1 MRLSQKVIISCA
13 VTGSIHTP
21 SMSDALPISPAE
33 IARDA
38 IDAAE
43 AGAAILHL
51 HARDP
56 ETGFPSPDPE
66 VFLQFLPEI
75 RQHSD
80 AVINITTGGAAVM
93 SVEERIAAAKILQPE
108 VASLN
113 MGSMN
118 FNFAG
123 AARRVTDWKFDW
135 EQEYVLGSADRI
147 FSNTFRQIETILR
160 DLGANG
166 TKFEF
171 ECYDVGHLYS
181 LAHFVE
187 RGLVKPPIFIQCIF
201 GILGGIGADHINL
214 HHMVNVADMLF
225 GSDYYL
231 SAFGAGRH
239 QMGIVTAAALL
250 GGNVRV
256 GLEDSLYIGRGQ
268 LAASNAEQVDK
279 VARILTEMGRE
290 IATPDEAREMLQL
303 KGGAKVNF

>member
-1 MRLSQKVIISCA
+1 MRGSDKVIISCA

-21 SMSDALPISPAE
+21 SMSAALPVSPAE

-38 IDAAE
+38 IDAAN
-43 AGAAILHL
+43 AGATILHL

-75 RQHSD
+75 RAHTD
-80 AVINITTGGAAVM
+80 AVINITTGGSAVM
-93 SVEERIAAAKILQPE
+93 SVEERISAAKTLQPE

-123 AARRVTDWKFDW
+123 AANRVKEWKFDW
-135 EQEYVLGSADRI
+135 ERDYVVGSEDRI
-147 FSNTFRQIETILR
+147 FANTFRQIEHILR

-166 TKFEF
+166 TRFEF

-181 LAHFVE
+181 LAHFVD
-187 RGLVKPPIFIQCIF
+187 RGLVQPPMFVQCIF
-201 GILGGIGADHINL
+201 GVLGGIGPDHINL
-214 HHMVNVADMLF
+214 HHMVNVADRLF
-225 GSDYYL
+225 GDSYHL

-250 GGNVRV
+250 GGHVRV

-268 LAASNAEQVDK
+268 LAASNAEQVEK
-279 VARILTEMGRE
+279 VVRIVTEMGRE
-290 IATPDEAREMLQL
+290 VATPAEAREMLAL
-303 KGGAKVNF
+303 KGGDAVKF

>member
-1 MRLSQKVIISCA
+1 MRASSKVIISCA

-38 IDAAE
+38 IDAAN
-43 AGAAILHL
+43 AGATILHL

-66 VFLQFLPEI
+66 VFLEFLPEI
-75 RQHSD
+75 REHTD
-80 AVINITTGGAAVM
+80 AVINITTGGSAVM
-93 SVEERIAAAKILQPE
+93 SVEERIAAARTLQPE

-123 AARRVTDWKFDW
+123 AANRVQDWKFDW
-135 EQEYVLGSADRI
+135 ERDYVLGSADRI
-147 FSNTFRQIETILR
+147 FSNTFRQIEQILQ
-160 DLGANG
+160 DLGSNG
-166 TKFEF
+166 TRFEF
-171 ECYDVGHLYS
+171 ECYDIGHLYS

-187 RGLVKPPIFIQCIF
+187 RGLVQPPMFIQGVF
-201 GILGGIGADHINL
+201 GVLGGIGPDHINL
-214 HHMVNVADMLF
+214 HHMINVADKLF
-225 GSDYYL
+225 GDDYYF

-239 QMGIVTAAALL
+239 QMGIITAAALA
-250 GGNVRV
+250 GGFVRV

-268 LAASNAEQVDK
+268 LASSNAEQVEK
-279 VARILTEMGRE
+279 AVRIVKEMGRE
-290 IATPDEAREMLQL
+290 VATPDEAREMLAL
-303 KGGAKVNF
+303 KGGDAVKF

>member
-1 MRLSQKVIISCA
+1 MRSSNKVVISCA

-43 AGAAILHL
+43 AGATILHL

-56 ETGFPSPDPE
+56 ETGFPSPDPD
-66 VFLQFLPEI
+66 VFLQFLTEI
-75 RQHSD
+75 RAHTD
-80 AVINITTGGAAVM
+80 AVINITTGGSAVM
-93 SVEERIAAAKILQPE
+93 SVDERIAAAKTLQPE

-123 AARRVTDWKFDW
+123 AANRVKDWKFDW
-135 EQEYVLGSADRI
+135 EREYVLGSADRI
-147 FSNTFRQIETILR
+147 FSNTFVQIEKILT

-166 TKFEF
+166 TRFEF
-171 ECYDVGHLYS
+171 ECYDIGHLYS

-187 RGLVKPPIFIQCIF
+187 RGLVQPPLFIQGVF
-201 GILGGIGADHINL
+201 GVLGGIGADLMNL
-214 HHMVNVADMLF
+214 HHMIAVADKLF
-225 GSDYYL
+225 GDDYYF

-239 QMGIVTAAALL
+239 QMGIITGSALQ
-250 GGNVRV
+250 GGFVRV

-268 LAASNAEQVDK
+268 LASSNAEQVEK
-279 VARILTEMGRE
+279 AVRIVTEMGRDV
-290 IATPDEAREMLQL
+290 ATPDEARELLAL
-303 KGGAKVNF
+303 KGSDAVKF